1 MKIGLIQMACSPDS
15 EENLQRAVG
24 KVEEAAKDG
33 AKIICLPEL
42 FRSHYFCQQED
53 AALFDLA
60 ESIPGPSTE
69 ALSRVAKTHGVTI
82 LVSVFE
88 RRTAGVYHNS
98 LAVLDERGEIAGLYR
113 KMHVPDDPSYYEK
126 FYFTPGDRGFQAVKT
141 THATVGPLI
150 CWDQWYPEAARMTAL
165 QGAEILLYP
174 TAIGLEPYVTLIQE
188 RITFLSG
195 SFRYLIA
202 ALIGAFDKPNWE
214 MHLEW
219 EGGEYSGLTTLVT
232 VGNSPLTGG
241 IFYMTPHANP
251 FDGLLTFVYGFIP
264 TRRGIFSLLP
274 RTMKPGAGSYV
285 EHPEIHEVFSPWL
298 RVRSKQSTPA
308 HADGEV
314 FSRAIQDLEYQVIP
328 SCLPIL
334 MDGNPYSD

>member
-1 MKIGLIQMACSPDS
+1 MTAKVILNPYADRWQARDRKTEAENALKEAGVEFDLELTDGPAHAIGLAEQAI
-15 EENLQRAVG
+15 
-24 KVEEAAKDG
+24 KDG
-33 AKIICLPEL
+33 YNPIIAAGGDGTYSEVVNGIANATSNDGSIVFGLLPMG
-42 FRSHYFCQQED
+42 SVN
-53 AALFDLA
+53 DLA
-60 ESIPGPSTE
+60 DNLNLPRDLISAAQVI
-69 ALSRVAKTHGVTI
+69 A
-82 LVSVFE
+82 
-88 RRTAGVYHNS
+88 
-98 LAVLDERGEIAGLYR
+98 RGQVEIMDLCKVNNRFFDNNA
-113 KMHVPDDPSYYEK
+113 
-126 FYFTPGDRGFQAVKT
+126 
-141 THATVGPLI
+141 
-150 CWDQWYPEAARMTAL
+150 
-165 QGAEILLYP
+165 
-174 TAIGLEPYVTLIQE
+174 AIGLEPYVTLIQE

>member
-1 MKIGLIQMACSPDS
+1 L
-15 EENLQRAVG
+15 
-24 KVEEAAKDG
+24 
-33 AKIICLPEL
+33 LPMG
-42 FRSHYFCQQED
+42 SVN
-53 AALFDLA
+53 DLA
-60 ESIPGPSTE
+60 DNLNLPRD
-69 ALSRVAKTHGVTI
+69 L
-82 LVSVFE
+82 
-88 RRTAGVYHNS
+88 NS
-98 LAVLDERGEIAGLYR
+98 AAQVIARGQVEIMDLCKVNNRFFDNNA
-113 KMHVPDDPSYYEK
+113 
-126 FYFTPGDRGFQAVKT
+126 
-141 THATVGPLI
+141 
-150 CWDQWYPEAARMTAL
+150 
-165 QGAEILLYP
+165 
-174 TAIGLEPYVTLIQE
+174 AIGLEPYVTLIQE

>member
-1 MKIGLIQMACSPDS
+1 MTAKVILNPYADRWQARDRKTEAENALKEAGVEFDLELTDGPAHAIGLAEQAI
-15 EENLQRAVG
+15 
-24 KVEEAAKDG
+24 KDG
-33 AKIICLPEL
+33 YNPIIAAGGDGTYSEVVNGIANATSNDGSIVFGLLPMG
-42 FRSHYFCQQED
+42 SVN
-53 AALFDLA
+53 DLA
-60 ESIPGPSTE
+60 DNLNLPRD
-69 ALSRVAKTHGVTI
+69 L
-82 LVSVFE
+82 
-88 RRTAGVYHNS
+88 NS
-98 LAVLDERGEIAGLYR
+98 AAQVIARGQVEIMDLCKVNNRFFDNNA
-113 KMHVPDDPSYYEK
+113 
-126 FYFTPGDRGFQAVKT
+126 
-141 THATVGPLI
+141 
-150 CWDQWYPEAARMTAL
+150 
-165 QGAEILLYP
+165 
-174 TAIGLEPYVTLIQE
+174 AIGLEPYVTLIQE

-241 IFYMTPHANP
+241 IFYMTPHADP